1 MKFPFLTHSACF
13 YKKVIGVI
21 YHTLSRLT
29 SPKTPINQKS
39 VNFLLFTRMR
49 ACARWGGGCK
59 TVMRG
64 RHLFEKRLSSPHP
77 IFQKLS
83 DGIAFIV
90 TDKNNSNFMSEVS
103 KKKKLR
109 LFRRSPFDCKELTQ
123 SSRSKSMSE
132 TKIFPVAFWM
142 PNCRLA
148 ATTSPGT
155 LNSASNSFQSKEPER
170 ELRIAFPS

>member
-1 MKFPFLTHSACF
+1 MPFTSYLYFCSHSNPLDTTSS
-13 YKKVIGVI
+13 
-21 YHTLSRLT
+21 TL
-29 SPKTPINQKS
+29 
-39 VNFLLFTRMR
+39 
-49 ACARWGGGCK
+49 
-59 TVMRG
+59 
-64 RHLFEKRLSSPHP
+64 HSSP
-77 IFQKLS
+77 
-83 DGIAFIV
+83 IV
-90 TDKNNSNFMSEVS
+90 SKRQYTPPKYVAPMLRSRSEITFHVLPHFSSHDIS